1 MMIWNVALPDDW
13 ESRVRS
19 ALANVRDDLARGALH
34 PLGAGMESVALR
46 LDPPDGDGGTSFVL
60 RFPYNEDGAEGIAC
74 EAALLPELAE
84 HLPLPIPRFAFTAPN
99 PLGPGEFCCYP
110 AVPGESLSEEDWH
123 RRGLLDE
130 PAPIRRIAAL
140 IDAIHA
146 FPVGRARELG
156 VPESDPRAEFG
167 ERLDLLRAE
176 VVPAL
181 PSSESRTLVAAFED
195 YIGDDACFDYEP
207 VLIHA
212 DISLD
217 HLLVTGT
224 DVTGLIDFGDTTIGD
239 PDYDLCYLWSETG
252 PGFTQRLQELRGVP
266 FTDRLQ
272 RKLRF
277 WELADAAADVLHGIE
292 HGHSEFRD
300 ESLAVLRGLLTQ
312 RGSGS
317 NAEAS
322 HGYTADVR

>member
-1 MMIWNVALPDDW
+1 MSVDVTLPDGW
-13 ESRVRS
+13 ESRVRR
-19 ALANVRDDLARGALH
+19 ALASVRDDFARGSLR

-46 LDPPDGDGGTSFVL
+46 LDPPDGDADRPFVL
-60 RFPYNEDGAEGIAC
+60 RFPRNEDGAEGIAC

-84 HLPLPIPRFAFTAPN
+84 HLPLPIPRFVFTAPN

-110 AVPGESLSEEDWH
+110 AVPGESLSEEEWH

-146 FPVGRARELG
+146 FPATRARQLG
-156 VPESDPRAEFG
+156 VPEWDPRAEFS
-167 ERLDLLRAE
+167 ESLDLLRAE
-176 VVPAL
+176 IVPAL
-181 PSSESRTLVAAFED
+181 SPAESRTLLAAFET
-195 YIGDDACFDYEP
+195 YLGDDACFDYEP
-207 VLIHA
+207 TLIHA

-252 PGFTQRLQELRGVP
+252 PGFIRRLQELRGVP
-266 FTDRLQ
+266 FSDRLE

-277 WELADAAADVLHGIE
+277 WELADVTEDVLHGIE
-292 HGHSEFRD
+292 HGLAEFRD
-300 ESLAVLRGLLTQ
+300 QSLALLRDLLSERTPSRRPQ
-312 RGSGS
+312 
-317 NAEAS
+317 
-322 HGYTADVR
+322 TAP